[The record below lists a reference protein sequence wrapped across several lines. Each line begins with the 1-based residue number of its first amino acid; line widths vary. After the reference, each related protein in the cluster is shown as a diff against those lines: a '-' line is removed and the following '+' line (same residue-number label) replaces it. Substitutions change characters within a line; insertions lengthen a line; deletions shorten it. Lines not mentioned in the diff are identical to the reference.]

1 MGELSLS
8 PAIEVTHACVRRR
21 FRHAACSACADV
33 CPAQVFSFTEMGI
46 SVDEQRCIGCG
57 DCLFVCPT
65 EAITDITPRKR
76 FLRGDTLVG
85 PFTEHAPGVNELLLW
100 HAQHG
105 VRFISIE
112 AEHYPAWLL
121 ALARLNLVLRRRGEA
136 VWAFKPDPINEVNIA
151 RRALMYVPR
160 EDVRRCNVVPGQRQ
174 LRRAFAEFSESDIVL
189 DIGKC
194 MLCGACWRSC
204 TENAIRFENATL
216 VVETGRCTGCGGCE
230 AVCQHGA
237 ISITQTEQSAKS
249 SVTPACEAV
258 CLTCHRHFWS
268 FRMDEKHCPLC
279 SRHHFAMR
287 DSACC

>member
-8 PAIEVTHACVRRR
+8 PAIEVTRACVRRR

-160 EDVRRCNVVPGQRQ
+160 EDVRRCNVVPG
-174 LRRAFAEFSESDIVL
+174 
-189 DIGKC
+189 
-194 MLCGACWRSC
+194 
-204 TENAIRFENATL
+204 
-216 VVETGRCTGCGGCE
+216 
-230 AVCQHGA
+230 
-237 ISITQTEQSAKS
+237 
-249 SVTPACEAV
+249 
-258 CLTCHRHFWS
+258 
-268 FRMDEKHCPLC
+268 
-279 SRHHFAMR
+279 
-287 DSACC
+287 